1 MDSDIVGIFLGHSA
15 VCLCVCGRMK
25 YGGSE
30 SGRSSITPRRVD
42 DQRLK
47 QDEDDERLNALRY
60 NKQQQIAQVNTEQ

>member
-1 MDSDIVGIFLGHSA
+1 
-15 VCLCVCGRMK
+15 MK